1 MDYTWLI
8 TIAAIIGT
16 VANIY
21 KKQWCFIIWLV
32 TNFLWM
38 AIDAAAGL
46 YSQAAL
52 FAVYLLLSVWGLYQ
66 WSSGGGKYREKL
78 GKKTGKNKES
88 SSNI

>member
-21 KKQWCFIIWLV
+21 KKQWCFIIWLF

-38 AIDAAAGL
+38 AIDAAVGL

-66 WSSGGGKYREKL
+66 WNREANEERRKSDARN
-78 GKKTGKNKES
+78 TTKEQ
-88 SSNI
+88 IL